1 MIKKL
6 FYNLID
12 KLMGTVPYRKLSLYV
27 VDDIKFYAK
36 LTQVKLEEKGYTN
49 IKLFHS
55 GEDVV
60 AVLKKENPDC
70 IVLDHVLSDNGLNGK
85 DVLNYVNFNNPYTY
99 VIILSAQ
106 VDVEVAADMMKQGA
120 YDYIIKNDMSFF
132 NLSNTLTRL
141 EDSINEKEKSIIRDK
156 KIKFLY
162 LLSIILLWVLA
173 IVLIF

>member
-6 FYNLID
+6 IYNLID
-12 KLMGTVPYRKLSLYV
+12 KLMGTIPYRKLRLYV
-27 VDDIKFYAK
+27 VDDVKFYAK
-36 LTQVKLEEKGYTN
+36 LTQVKLEEKGYKD

-60 AVLKKENPDC
+60 AMLKNEHPDC

-132 NLSNTLTRL
+132 NLNNTLTRL
-141 EDSINEKEKSIIRDK
+141 EDSINEKEKSVIRDK